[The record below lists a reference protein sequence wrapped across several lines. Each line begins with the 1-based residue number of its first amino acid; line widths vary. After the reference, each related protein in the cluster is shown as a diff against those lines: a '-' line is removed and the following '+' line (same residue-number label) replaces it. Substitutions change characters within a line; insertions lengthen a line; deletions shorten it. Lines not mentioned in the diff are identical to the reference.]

1 MLGKVFAWTTLQNA
15 IFNDL
20 IDPGTKQQIYK
31 FDKELDKRLD
41 DTNFVDDVRADLY
54 IDNADEVNEVE
65 HGDGSNN
72 LSDEAYENMKTEEL
86 PE

>member
-1 MLGKVFAWTTLQNA
+1 M
-15 IFNDL
+15 
-20 IDPGTKQQIYK
+20 
-31 FDKELDKRLD
+31 D

-54 IDNADEVNEVE
+54 IDNADEVNGVE
-65 HGDGSNN
+65 HGDGSNT